1 MSPIGRKTLI
11 DCKNLNRL
19 LVFTLTWAWRHL
31 QNAHEGHRPSR
42 FRRILITVLF
52 LVIVIGIAAV
62 SRLQFSSVSQTTQTT
77 QTAIPFAASNP
88 IILNGKANVT
98 YPASYGILANYSLKL
113 INKNRAANGLPP
125 LSLSNISSAQ
135 QHADSEMYFGYFS
148 HWDTQGYKPY
158 MRYTLLGG
166 SGAVSENI
174 GLNFCQDSR
183 SYLEPC
189 TIQTIEN
196 GINDSEWSMLNNDTI
211 CCNND
216 HKADILDPFHNRVSI
231 GIAWNA
237 TSSRIYFVED
247 FENSYFVTSKF
258 SYSSSVVSIQ
268 TSQATALELNTSV
281 NILEIH
287 YDPLPQPIAVGFN
300 PTYPELESDCSN
312 WTNCPGY
319 SSCGTVNE
327 LTEIKPCEYWGSYGP
342 GQLAGYLFTP
352 CPIGYSCPNVTTNRS
367 VALYANN
374 WQYSSKQLSAT
385 FSLTGLTMKYGNGVY
400 TLYLYDER
408 NNMWL
413 SLSIFVNSW
422 GWLRKQEIQIIGTSS
437 WLRVVSVCV
446 WWCAPP

>member
-1 MSPIGRKTLI
+1 M
-11 DCKNLNRL
+11 
-19 LVFTLTWAWRHL
+19 

-52 LVIVIGIAAV
+52 LVIVIGIVAV
-62 SRLQFSSVSQTTQTT
+62 SRLQFSSVSQTTQTGE
-77 QTAIPFAASNP
+77 TAIPYTPLNP
-88 IILNGKANVT
+88 IIVNGKANVT
-98 YPASYGILANYSLKL
+98 YPAIYGLLSNYSLGL
-113 INKNRAANGLPP
+113 INKDRKTNGFST
-125 LSLSNISSAQ
+125 LSLSDVGSAQ

-166 SGAVSENI
+166 RGAVAENI
-174 GLNFCQDSR
+174 ALDFCQDSTHR
-183 SYLEPC
+183 YLEPC

-196 GINDSEWSMLNNDTI
+196 AINDSEWSMMNNDTT

-216 HKADILDPFHNRVSI
+216 HKAEILDPFHNRVSI

-258 SYSSSVVSIQ
+258 SYSSAVVSIQ
-268 TSQATALELNTSV
+268 TSQATALELNTNMS
-281 NILEIH
+281 ILEID
-287 YDPLPQPIAVGFN
+287 YDSLPQPIAVGFN
-300 PTYPELESDCSN
+300 PSYPELESSNCSSA
-312 WTNCPGY
+312 TGCPGY
-319 SSCGTVNE
+319 SSCGTANE
-327 LTEIKPCEYWGSYGP
+327 LMEIKPCEYWGSYGP

-352 CPIGYSCPNVTTNRS
+352 CPIGYSCPDMTTDGS

-374 WQYSSKQLSAT
+374 WRYSSKQLSAT
-385 FSLTGLTMKYGNGVY
+385 FSLAGLTMKYGNGVY

-413 SLSIFVNSW
+413 TLSIFVNS
-422 GWLRKQEIQIIGTSS
+422 
-437 WLRVVSVCV
+437 
-446 WWCAPP
+446 